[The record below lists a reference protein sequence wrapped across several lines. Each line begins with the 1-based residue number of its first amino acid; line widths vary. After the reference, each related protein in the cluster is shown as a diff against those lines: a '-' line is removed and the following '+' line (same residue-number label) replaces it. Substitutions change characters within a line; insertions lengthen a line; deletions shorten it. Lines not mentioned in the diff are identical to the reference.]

1 LTVAERLA
9 AEHDEV
15 IFVGTPN
22 GLEARLVP
30 QAGVAFRPLKASGFN
45 RSRPWTF
52 VTSVVRIL
60 FSTIT
65 AVGWLKSWKPDVVIG
80 FGGYVS
86 IPVGLA
92 AIACGVPLVV
102 AEQNSVPGLANRILS
117 RWAHAVGVTYAES
130 ASLLAHP
137 DRARVVGNPVRESVL
152 KASRVAG
159 REMMGVPE
167 DGIMLLV
174 FGGSRGARH
183 INQAIVARCQEIL
196 AVQGS
201 HVVHVSGN
209 SEGAAVKESLAGKGC
224 SSDARWHVLEYVDD
238 IGPVIAGSDL
248 VVARAGATSIA
259 EITALGVPAVLVPY
273 PWATDDHQTK
283 NAATMAEHGAA
294 VVVADDELDDVGFVD
309 LIVQLLGD
317 ASRRANMAAASK
329 GLGRPGAAR
338 QLVEL
343 CREAASVSGTQKE

>member
-1 LTVAERLA
+1 MAERLA
-9 AEHDEV
+9 AERDEV

-30 QAGVAFRPLKASGFN
+30 QAGVTFRPLKASGFN
-45 RSRPWTF
+45 RSRPWTL
-52 VTSVVRIL
+52 VTSIARIL
-60 FSTIT
+60 LSTIT

-92 AIACGVPLVV
+92 AVVCGVPLVV

-152 KASRVAG
+152 SASAQAG
-159 REMMGVPE
+159 REMMGVPA
-167 DGIMLLV
+167 DGVMLLV

-201 HVVHVSGN
+201 HVVHVSGH
-209 SEGAAVKESLAGKGC
+209 SEATAVREALANNGC
-224 SSDARWHVLEYVDD
+224 SADVRWHVLEYVDD
-238 IGPVIAGSDL
+238 MGPVIAASDL

-283 NAATMAEHGAA
+283 NARTMAEHGAA
-294 VVVADDELDDVGFVD
+294 ILVPDNELDDEGFVD

-329 GLGRPGAAR
+329 GLGRPGATR
-338 QLVEL
+338 QLVDL
-343 CREAASVSGTQKE
+343 CREAASMSGTQKE